1 MRIALFGQAPFGK
14 DVLDALRGAGHEI
27 AVVYTPPD
35 TPERPDPLA
44 ARARE
49 LGLALE
55 QPRRYRPPEV
65 FERFQTYAPEL
76 NVLAFVTA
84 IIPESILFQPP
95 HQTIEYHPS
104 LLPRH
109 RGRSAM
115 NWAIINGEERTGLT
129 IFWVDAG
136 IDTGPILLQKEV
148 AIDPVDTVA
157 TLYFNK
163 LYPLGVEALVEA
175 IRLVGE
181 GRAPKIPQDEAEA
194 TSEPPCEDEHAQIV
208 WAESAQTVY
217 NLIRG
222 TNPQPGAWTTHRG
235 RRLRLF
241 DAALRPEH
249 HPHADRPVP
258 GTVTQ
263 LTKASFLVAAA
274 AGAIEVKRVQPE
286 GAGKIKAGEFIA
298 SAGLEAGER
307 LGEASPLPRERGS
320 MAPR

>member
-14 DVLDALRGAGHEI
+14 DVLDALRAAGHEVG
-27 AVVYTPPD
+27 VVYTPPD
-35 TPERPDPLA
+35 APERPDPLA

-55 QPRRYRPPEV
+55 QPPRYRPPEV
-65 FERFQTYAPEL
+65 FERYQTFTPDL

-84 IIPESILFQPP
+84 IIPESILFHPP

-109 RGRSAM
+109 RGRTAM
-115 NWAIINGEERTGLT
+115 NWAIINGEARTGLT

-148 AIDPVDTVA
+148 EIDPDDTVT

-175 IRLVGE
+175 VQLVAE
-181 GRAPKIPQDEAEA
+181 GRAPRIPQDESRA
-194 TSEPPCEDEHAQIV
+194 TSEPPCADEHAQIP
-208 WAESAQTVY
+208 WAESARTVY

-235 RRLRLF
+235 RRLRIF
-241 DAALRPEH
+241 DAALQPEH
-249 HPHADRPVP
+249 HPHADRPEPGTIVRVAESSFFVAVP
-258 GTVTQ
+258 G
-263 LTKASFLVAAA
+263 
-274 AGAIEVKRVQPE
+274 GAIEVKRVQPE
-286 GAGKIKAGEFIA
+286 GAGKIKAGELIA
-298 SAGLEAGER
+298 AGGVEAGER
-307 LGEASPLPRERGS
+307 LG
-320 MAPR
+320 